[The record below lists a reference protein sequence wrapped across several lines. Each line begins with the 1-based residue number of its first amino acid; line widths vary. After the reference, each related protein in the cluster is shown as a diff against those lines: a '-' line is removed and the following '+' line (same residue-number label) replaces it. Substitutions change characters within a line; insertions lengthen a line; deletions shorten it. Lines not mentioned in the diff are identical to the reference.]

1 MKTITTVIG
10 YWATPIP
17 SLEEYMTKY
26 GYDASDPNVVKLVN
40 EYLAKLEK
48 ENTSNGLV
56 LPIANTCDRVKKAYS
71 LELLDKIESKAR
83 QEHQKGQSICR
94 ICGCHNGSGEYVFRK
109 VFKHIRREVIMP
121 SGYRHYIEKHNVSPD
136 TDSLITFA
144 TLLGIPV

>member
-26 GYDASDPNVVKLVN
+26 GYDASDPNMVRMVR
-40 EYLAKLEK
+40 EHLAKIEK
-48 ENTSNGLV
+48 ENTSNGLQM
-56 LPIANTCDRVKKAYS
+56 PIANTSDRYRKAYA
-71 LELLDKIESKAR
+71 LELLDKIESDAF
-83 QEHQKGQSICR
+83 QERKKGQSTCR
-94 ICGCHNGSGEYVFRK
+94 ICGCQNGSGEYVFRK
-109 VFKHIRREVIMP
+109 VFKHIRREIIMP

>member
-26 GYDASDPNVVKLVN
+26 GYDASDPNVVRLVN
-40 EYLAKLEK
+40 EYLAKIEK
-48 ENTSNGLV
+48 ENISNGL
-56 LPIANTCDRVKKAYS
+56 LMPIANTSDRYRKAYA
-71 LELLDKIESKAR
+71 LELLDKIESKAD
-83 QEHQKGQSICR
+83 QEHQKGQSTCR
-94 ICGCHNGSGEYVFRK
+94 ICGCQNGSGEYVFRK
-109 VFKHIRREVIMP
+109 VFKHIRREIIMP

-144 TLLGIPV
+144 TLLWIPV